1 MRGRSLHIRT
11 PTERTSAVPI
21 PEFIVETR
29 KKIGT
34 DLIWL
39 PSVAAVVLRD
49 STDNSVWAVPEVLLV
64 KRADNGE
71 WTPVTGIADPG
82 EEAHDCAVRE
92 VLEETGIRARPAAIL
107 GVGAVGPVTHGN
119 GDMAS
124 YMSVQLRLEPED
136 PAAEPV
142 VGDDESV
149 DVGWFPI
156 SNMPVTDPKW
166 RLVIGDAAA
175 QRKHPAGFAPRMG
188 FAKR

>member
-1 MRGRSLHIRT
+1 M
-11 PTERTSAVPI
+11 PI

-34 DLIWL
+34 DLMWV
-39 PSVAAVVLRD
+39 PSVCAVVLRD
-49 STDNSVWAVPEVLLV
+49 AASDSAWAVPDVLLV
-64 KRADNGE
+64 KRSDNGE

-82 EEAHDCAVRE
+82 EEPHAAAVRE
-92 VLEETGIRARPAAIL
+92 VAEETSVRVEAAALL
-107 GVGAVGPVTHGN
+107 GVGAVGPVTHAN
-119 GDMAS
+119 GDLAS
-124 YMSVQLRLEPED
+124 YMSVQIRCEALD

-175 QRKHPAGFAPRMG
+175 QRRHPGSFAPRMG
-188 FAKR
+188 LTKR

>member
-1 MRGRSLHIRT
+1 M
-11 PTERTSAVPI
+11 AI

-34 DLIWL
+34 DPMWL
-39 PSVAAVVLRD
+39 PSVCAVVLRD
-49 STDNSVWAVPEVLLV
+49 ATGAGADSAWAVPEVLLV

-82 EEAHDCAVRE
+82 EEAHAAAVRE
-92 VLEETGIRARPAAIL
+92 VLEETGIRATPAALL

-119 GDMAS
+119 GDVAS
-124 YMSVQLRLEPED
+124 YMSIQLRLEAED
-136 PAAEPV
+136 PSIEPV
-142 VGDDESV
+142 VGDDEST

-156 SNMPVTDPKW
+156 SRMPVTDPKW

-175 QRKHPAGFAPRMG
+175 QRKHPGGFSPRLG
-188 FAKR
+188 LTKR

>member
-1 MRGRSLHIRT
+1 M
-11 PTERTSAVPI
+11 PI

-34 DLIWL
+34 DLMWL

-71 WTPVTGIADPG
+71 WTPITGIADPN
-82 EEAHDCAVRE
+82 EEPHDCAVRE
-92 VLEETGIRARPAAIL
+92 VLEETGVHVTPAAIL
-107 GVGAVGPVTHGN
+107 GVGAVGPITHGN
-119 GDMAS
+119 GDKAS
-124 YMSVQLRLEPED
+124 YMSVQLRCEPVD
-136 PAAEPV
+136 PAAQPV
-142 VGDDESV
+142 VGDDEST

-156 SNMPVTDPKW
+156 SQMPVTDPKW

-175 QRKHPAGFAPRMG
+175 QRKRPEGFTPRMG
-188 FAKR
+188 LSKS

>member
-1 MRGRSLHIRT
+1 M
-11 PTERTSAVPI
+11 PI

-34 DLIWL
+34 DLMWL

-64 KRADNGE
+64 KRADNGQ

-92 VLEETGIRARPAAIL
+92 VLEETGVHVTPAAIL
-107 GVGAVGPVTHGN
+107 GVGAVGPVTHSN
-119 GDMAS
+119 GDKAS
-124 YMSVQLRLEPED
+124 YMSVQLRCEPVD
-136 PAAEPV
+136 PAAQPV
-142 VGDDESV
+142 VGDDEST

-156 SNMPVTDPKW
+156 SQMPVTDPKW

-175 QRKHPAGFAPRMG
+175 QRKRPEGFTPRMG
-188 FAKR
+188 LSKR